1 MLGGLYM
8 DFVSLL
14 LLQDCSYIVLLNMDL
29 FIDASE
35 VGGAAQYINH
45 SCSSRCHMVW
55 WLVAGEPM
63 LGSYL

>member
-1 MLGGLYM
+1 M

-45 SCSSRCHMVW
+45 SCSSRCHKVSYGV
-55 WLVAGEPM
+55 VAGCW
-63 LGSYL
+63 GANVG